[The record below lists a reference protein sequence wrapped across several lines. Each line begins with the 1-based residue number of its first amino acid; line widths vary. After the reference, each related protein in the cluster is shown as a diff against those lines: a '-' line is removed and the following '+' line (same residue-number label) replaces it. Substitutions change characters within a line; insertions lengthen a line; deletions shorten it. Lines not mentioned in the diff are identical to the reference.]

1 MMTDEMKKAVREMI
15 SEYMEGAATETDNL
29 MEHVVA
35 KLAETMDIPALEMH
49 ALHEIGELL
58 DCLSRGD
65 VEGIMHEFAELKIVM
80 CAVKRHLP
88 EGMNMRVWQDAVD
101 GYAKK
106 YGVE

>member
-1 MMTDEMKKAVREMI
+1 MMTEEMKKAVREMI

-65 VEGIMHEFAELKIVM
+65 VDGILHEFSELKIVM

-88 EGMNMRVWQDAVD
+88 DGVTMRVWQDAVD

>member
-1 MMTDEMKKAVREMI
+1 MMTEEMKKAVREMI
-15 SEYMEGAATETDNL
+15 SEYMDGAASETDKL

-35 KLAETMDIPALEMH
+35 KLAETMDIHALEMH
-49 ALHEIGELL
+49 AVHEIGELL

-65 VEGIMHEFAELKIVM
+65 TEGILHEFAELKIVM
-80 CAVKRHLP
+80 CAIKRHLP
-88 EGMNMRVWQDAVD
+88 DGVTMRVWQDAVE

>member
-1 MMTDEMKKAVREMI
+1 MMTDEMKKAIREMI
-15 SEYMEGAATETDNL
+15 SEYMECAASENDKL
-29 MEHVVA
+29 MEHDVA

-49 ALHEIGELL
+49 AVHEIGELL

-65 VEGIMHEFAELKIVM
+65 TEGILHEFAELKIII

-88 EGMNMRVWQDAVD
+88 NGVTMRVWQDAVE

>member
-1 MMTDEMKKAVREMI
+1 MMTEEMKKAVREMI
-15 SEYMEGAATETDNL
+15 EEYMEGAESETEKR

-65 VEGIMHEFAELKIVM
+65 VEGILHEFAELKIVM
-80 CAVKRHLP
+80 CAVNRHLP
-88 EGMNMRVWQDAVD
+88 EGMAMRVWQDAVD

>member
-15 SEYMEGAATETDNL
+15 EEYMEGAASETDKL

-49 ALHEIGELL
+49 AVHEIGEML

-65 VEGIMHEFAELKIVM
+65 TEGILHEFAELKIVM
-80 CAVKRHLP
+80 CAIKRHLP
-88 EGMNMRVWQDAVD
+88 EGMSMRVWQDAVE

>member
-15 SEYMEGAATETDNL
+15 SEYMEGAESETEKLT
-29 MEHVVA
+29 EHVVA

-58 DCLSRGD
+58 DCLSQGNT
-65 VEGIMHEFAELKIVM
+65 EGILHEFSELKIVM

-88 EGMNMRVWQDAVD
+88 EGMNMRVWQDAVE
-101 GYAKK
+101 GYAEK
-106 YGVE
+106 YSVK

>member
-15 SEYMEGAATETDNL
+15 SEYMEGAATETDKL

-35 KLAETMDIPALEMH
+35 KLAESMDIPALEMH

-65 VEGIMHEFAELKIVM
+65 TEGVLHEFAELKIVM

-88 EGMNMRVWQDAVD
+88 EGMTMRVWQDAVE

>member
-1 MMTDEMKKAVREMI
+1 MMTEEMKKAVREMI

-65 VEGIMHEFAELKIVM
+65 TGGILHEFAELKIVM

-88 EGMNMRVWQDAVD
+88 EGMTMRVWQDAVD

>member
-1 MMTDEMKKAVREMI
+1 MMTEEMKKAVREMI
-15 SEYMEGAATETDNL
+15 SEYMEGAATETDKL

-49 ALHEIGELL
+49 AVHEIGELL

-80 CAVKRHLP
+80 CAIKRHLP
-88 EGMNMRVWQDAVD
+88 DGVTMRVWQDAVD

>member
-1 MMTDEMKKAVREMI
+1 MTEEMKKAVREMI
-15 SEYMEGAATETDNL
+15 SEYIKGAESETENR

-65 VEGIMHEFAELKIVM
+65 VEGILHEFAELKIVM

-88 EGMNMRVWQDAVD
+88 EGMTMRVWQDAVE